1 MRNIKNLRYEKPE
14 ALFTPPLSLRNVKKQ
29 QQQQQ
34 KKVNSKH
41 IFLECIFGSLVEY
54 N

>member
-1 MRNIKNLRYEKPE
+1 MRNWKNLRYEKPE
-14 ALFTPPLSLRNVKKQ
+14 ALFMPPLSLRNVKK
-29 QQQQQ
+29 QQQQ